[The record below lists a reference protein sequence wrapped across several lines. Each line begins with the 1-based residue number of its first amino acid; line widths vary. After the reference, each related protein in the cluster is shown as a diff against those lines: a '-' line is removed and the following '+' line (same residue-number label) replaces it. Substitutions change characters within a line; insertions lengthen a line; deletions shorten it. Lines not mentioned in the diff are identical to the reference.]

1 MKEIINRQK
10 DNLKDDI
17 AQAFVTLSR
26 SIVDKDP
33 GTMCSVRHE
42 YTQGNSF
49 EVHVHALPVQ
59 PLLLHLYGIVLH
71 IAIRAQLSLLFQIVG
86 HSAHVQQCEFYD
98 RC

>member
-49 EVHVHALPVQ
+49 EVHVVPVQ
-59 PLLLHLYGIVLH
+59 LLLSLHFYGIVLLVV
-71 IAIRAQLSLLFQIVG
+71 IGAQVSLLILCPA
-86 HSAHVQQCEFYD
+86 HSAHVQQCGFYG